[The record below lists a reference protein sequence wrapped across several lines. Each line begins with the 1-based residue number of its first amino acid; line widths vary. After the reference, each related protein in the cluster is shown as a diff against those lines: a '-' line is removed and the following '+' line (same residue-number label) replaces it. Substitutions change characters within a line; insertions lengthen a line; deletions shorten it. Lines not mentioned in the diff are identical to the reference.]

1 MSSTD
6 LQREAQKLE
15 AAKRYVE
22 AGVIWE
28 QLHEVDRA
36 VSAYKLG
43 GRVDKVAVCL
53 EQDGRRPEAAAAY
66 LAAGNHARA
75 AALYASVR
83 DFASAARAHLRGNQR
98 EQAATCFERAEA
110 FEDAARLY
118 AVIGN
123 IDRAIE
129 LYERAGLPERGRDL
143 AAKHG
148 KASAAAEVAEPV
160 ALAEAMLRGD
170 ALMDLDH
177 VTRVVLQLVVAGRLA
192 EAARLYSHCRED
204 IGFPLIGMARG
215 KRELELQL
223 ARMLAGAKDFHK
235 AAEVLESLGSF
246 EQAAQLFERSGDY
259 AAAAESFA
267 RAGVSGSAAAMF
279 ERCGQTR
286 QAAELYLEVG
296 EKARAAACFEHA
308 QEHARAGR
316 LYFELGR
323 GQQALQLLQR
333 VQPDHPEH
341 LEAARMIGELLA
353 RGGHRMVAIKRY
365 IQLLRGNEIND
376 LNVSLFMHTAELL
389 GAEGRVPQARAVYE
403 RIAAW
408 RVDYGDVHQRL
419 QSLGAPAA
427 GAATPEVEETE
438 ERAPLVSIMDGFE
451 VIKDTPLFREL
462 SLDEAREFYDRADRR
477 KFAAGEVLIEQD
489 QPGQGLFV
497 IKSGAAKVLKVSA
510 QGATELARLGA
521 GSPLGEMSL
530 FDASPTS
537 ARVVADGDGEV
548 FVLPRQR
555 FEELVR
561 SSDQLALKIYRVFI
575 QILSERL
582 RKASGAK

>member
-1 MSSTD
+1 MSATD

-15 AAKRYVE
+15 AAKRYAE
-22 AGVIWE
+22 AGAIWE

-43 GRVDKVAVCL
+43 GRVDKAAVCL
-53 EQDGRRPEAAAAY
+53 EQDGRKVDAAGAY
-66 LAAGNHARA
+66 LASGNHARA
-75 AALYASVR
+75 AALYAAVR

-129 LYERAGLPERGRDL
+129 LYERAGKPERGREL
-143 AAKHG
+143 ATKHG
-148 KASAAAEVAEPV
+148 KATTPEVTDPV

-177 VTRVVLQLVVAGRLA
+177 VTRVVMQLVIGGRLP
-192 EAARLYSHCRED
+192 EAAKLYSHCRED
-204 IGFPLIGMARG
+204 IGFPLIAMARG
-215 KRELELQL
+215 KREIELQL

-235 AAEVLESLGSF
+235 AAEVLESLGNF

-259 AAAAESFA
+259 AAAAEGFA
-267 RAGVSGSAAAMF
+267 RAGASASAAAMF

-286 QAAELYLEVG
+286 HAAELYLEVG
-296 EKARAAACFEHA
+296 EKARAAACYEHA
-308 QEHARAGR
+308 QEYARAGR

-333 VQPDHPEH
+333 VQPDHPDH

-365 IQLLRGNEIND
+365 IQLLRGNEITDANAP
-376 LNVSLFMHTAELL
+376 LFMHTAELL
-389 GAEGRVPQARAVYE
+389 HAEGRAPQARAIYE

-408 RVDYGDVHQRL
+408 RVDYGDVQTKL
-419 QSLGAPAA
+419 QSLGQPAA
-427 GAATPEVEETE
+427 LAPEVEETT

-477 KFAAGEVLIEQD
+477 KLAGGDVLIEQD
-489 QPGQGLFV
+489 QPGQGLLV
-497 IKSGAAKVLKVSA
+497 IKSGAAKVLKVTA
-510 QGATELARLGA
+510 QGTTELARLGA
-521 GSPLGEMSL
+521 GSPIGEMSL

-537 ARVVADGDGEV
+537 ARVVAEGEVEV

-582 RKASGAK
+582 RKASVAK